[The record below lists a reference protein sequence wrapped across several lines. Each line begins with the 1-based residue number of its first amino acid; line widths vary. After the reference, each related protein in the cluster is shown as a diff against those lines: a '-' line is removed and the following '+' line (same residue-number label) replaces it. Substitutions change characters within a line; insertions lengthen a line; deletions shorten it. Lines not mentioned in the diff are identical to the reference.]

1 MQIIQ
6 VAYLANIAL
15 LVPIAIPTVFRFF
28 PTDQARFEESPG
40 WRVLVG
46 SLWSSILVLS
56 VLGLSQPLR
65 YSPVLLLQL
74 IYKSVWLAV
83 YVVPRLLRG
92 DSAAVPWG
100 IAGSF
105 AVIIVGWPFIIPW
118 AYLLGL
124 SQ

>member
-1 MQIIQ
+1 MQVIQ
-6 VAYLANIAL
+6 AAYSANLVL
-15 LVPIAIPTVFRFF
+15 LVPIAVPTIFRLFA
-28 PTDQARFEESPG
+28 TDQSRFEESQG

-46 SLWSSILVLS
+46 SLWSSILILS
-56 VLGLSQPLR
+56 ALGLSQPLR

-74 IYKSVWLAV
+74 IYKSVWLSV

-92 DSAAVPWG
+92 DAAAVPWG

-105 AVIIVGWPFIIPW
+105 AVIVVVWPFIIPW

-124 SQ
+124 S